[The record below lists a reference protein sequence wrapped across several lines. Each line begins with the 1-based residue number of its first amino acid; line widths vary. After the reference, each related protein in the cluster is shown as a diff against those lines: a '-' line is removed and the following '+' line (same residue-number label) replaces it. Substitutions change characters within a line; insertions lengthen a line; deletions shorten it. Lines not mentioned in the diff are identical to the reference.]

1 MHLIDGTALAQ
12 QIRQQVKQEGQTL
25 GRPARLA
32 VLLVGNDPAS
42 ELYVSLKQKAAQEAG
57 IEIELAHESIHTS
70 QQALVQRV
78 SDWSH
83 DDSIDGILVQLPL
96 PPQFDEQAIIAAI
109 APEKDVDGFHPNSIE
124 SLKTGNA
131 LFIPPVIEGC
141 LRLIAQTPL
150 IINGAKTV
158 LIVNSDIFALP
169 FQHLLKRVGAFVTTM
184 SPDEINKQA
193 LADADL
199 VIIAIGRAKF
209 LTSAM
214 VKRDAVLIDIGT
226 NRLPDGKIIGDCDK
240 GSFDFSDV
248 WLTPVPGGVGPMT
261 IAQLLANVV
270 RSAKQRQTTN

>member
-1 MHLIDGTALAQ
+1 M
-12 QIRQQVKQEGQTL
+12 
-25 GRPARLA
+25 
-32 VLLVGNDPAS
+32 
-42 ELYVSLKQKAAQEAG
+42 
-57 IEIELAHESIHTS
+57 
-70 QQALVQRV
+70 
-78 SDWSH
+78 
-83 DDSIDGILVQLPL
+83 
-96 PPQFDEQAIIAAI
+96 
-109 APEKDVDGFHPNSIE
+109 
-124 SLKTGNA
+124 
-131 LFIPPVIEGC
+131 
-141 LRLIAQTPL
+141 
-150 IINGAKTV
+150 
-158 LIVNSDIFALP
+158 NSDIFALP

-270 RSAKQRQTTN
+270 RSAKQRQTAN